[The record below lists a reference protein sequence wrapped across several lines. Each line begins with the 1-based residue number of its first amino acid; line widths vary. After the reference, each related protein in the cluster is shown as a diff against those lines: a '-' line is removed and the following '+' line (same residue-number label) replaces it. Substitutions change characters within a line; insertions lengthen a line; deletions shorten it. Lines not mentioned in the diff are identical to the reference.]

1 MFSNLLKLIL
11 GLVMAIAILI
21 GSGVTVAFYFFNRNL
36 IPPPKPIF
44 ANDRPS
50 LPEPAPEI
58 TEVTDV
64 SDNNNE
70 DVKPETPEET
80 PEETTE
86 ETLPEGAYRGRVT
99 WAEGLSVR
107 SEPSLDA
114 PRVAGVGANE
124 ELIILA
130 ESEDKRWQKIRTQ
143 SQQEGWV
150 RIGNTERI
158 D

>member
-58 TEVTDV
+58 TEV
-64 SDNNNE
+64 SDNN
-70 DVKPETPEET
+70 VKPETTEETVEETPEET
-80 PEETTE
+80 PK

>member
-11 GLVMAIAILI
+11 GLLMAIAILI
-21 GSGVTVAFYFFNRNL
+21 GSGMTVAFYFINRNL

-44 ANDRPS
+44 VNDRPS
-50 LPEPAPEI
+50 VPEPAPEI
-58 TEVTDV
+58 NQVTDV
-64 SDNNNE
+64 SDNNE
-70 DVKPETPEET
+70 DVNPETPEKT
-80 PEETTE
+80 PEKTPE

-130 ESEDKRWQKIRTQ
+130 ESEDKKWQKIRTQ

-150 RIGNTERI
+150 RIGNTQRI